1 MSLLGTGLV
10 DAVVANLGE
19 VEAAL
24 RHYQGEPLVIAAPA
38 GIDDAP
44 VLATVP
50 ACADVI
56 PVFERAVSQLTAN
69 ERKAI
74 RTAWLPN
81 QPRHPPS
88 ASPCAGWCRPR

>member
-1 MSLLGTGLV
+1 M
-10 DAVVANLGE
+10 VANLGE

-56 PVFERAVSQLTAN
+56 PVFERTVSQLTAN
-69 ERKAI
+69 EREAI
-74 RTAWLPN
+74 RTSWLPN